1 MSSLRRR
8 VLASHK
14 LNRLRTA
21 WRGLLHPCPE
31 PNFTFIF
38 GCQRSGTTLLR
49 HLIGLD
55 SRVQD
60 YGEGD
65 PPYFWQVPNEDPR
78 YIRLRDDEEIE
89 RLRRKERSPIV
100 LLKPLHDTQC
110 ARHLLDR
117 WPNSRAIFIHRHYR
131 QVILSHLNYYR
142 GRYEPMAYI
151 SDLLQL
157 QPQSWKA
164 QNLDPSMADF
174 VRQHGHLA
182 DNASNRFALL
192 WLARNSLRFSQ
203 NHARLIG
210 LGYASLVEQPQRCLQ
225 ILGAHLG
232 LTFPAHLAL
241 IPQERLRDQA
251 LPQELAPPLLEACEL
266 MMQRL
271 NEASALP

>member
-100 LLKPLHDTQC
+100 LLKPLTTLN
-110 ARHLLDR
+110 ARGTC
-117 WPNSRAIFIHRHYR
+117 WIAGPTRA
-131 QVILSHLNYYR
+131 
-142 GRYEPMAYI
+142 
-151 SDLLQL
+151 
-157 QPQSWKA
+157 
-164 QNLDPSMADF
+164 
-174 VRQHGHLA
+174 
-182 DNASNRFALL
+182 
-192 WLARNSLRFSQ
+192 RFSSIAIT
-203 NHARLIG
+203 AR
-210 LGYASLVEQPQRCLQ
+210 
-225 ILGAHLG
+225 
-232 LTFPAHLAL
+232 
-241 IPQERLRDQA
+241 
-251 LPQELAPPLLEACEL
+251 
-266 MMQRL
+266 
-271 NEASALP
+271 